1 MIDLFGADDTS
12 GSGEQGDDR
21 RPGPWWR
28 HVLFALGVTACG
40 IALGWA
46 ASAFR
51 LGPAEYGIPEAA
63 PGSPWALL
71 AVCGTAGL
79 VVAGLLRGTA
89 ARIPVYAPGRVAFV
103 LVFMGTRLALGF
115 RPEPGPLA
123 AGAAAA
129 VLAAAAW
136 AGYAALTHHRAGR
149 PAAGRSPRTP

>member
-1 MIDLFGADDTS
+1 MIGLFTADDTADS
-12 GSGEQGDDR
+12 AGQGDNR
-21 RPGPWWR
+21 RSGPLWR
-28 HVLFALGVTACG
+28 HALFALGVTACG
-40 IALGWA
+40 LALGWA

-51 LGPAEYGIPEAA
+51 LGPPEYGIPDAA

-71 AVCGTAGL
+71 AVCGAVGL
-79 VVAGLLRGTA
+79 GAAGLLRGVA

-136 AGYAALTHHRAGR
+136 AGCAAWTHHRAGR
-149 PAAGRSPRTP
+149 PGGGPGRA